1 MLVPCKFRGDHL
13 TNRSRP
19 HGRSQCPPAPGKHG
33 DRYRS
38 LHAKRETRIVGKSY
52 DVRGVSVAGVG
63 GNQAKSHRAGKKAAK
78 TVKGLKI
85 S

>member
-1 MLVPCKFRGDHL
+1 M
-13 TNRSRP
+13 
-19 HGRSQCPPAPGKHG
+19 
-33 DRYRS
+33 
-38 LHAKRETRIVGKSY
+38 HAKRETRIVGKSY